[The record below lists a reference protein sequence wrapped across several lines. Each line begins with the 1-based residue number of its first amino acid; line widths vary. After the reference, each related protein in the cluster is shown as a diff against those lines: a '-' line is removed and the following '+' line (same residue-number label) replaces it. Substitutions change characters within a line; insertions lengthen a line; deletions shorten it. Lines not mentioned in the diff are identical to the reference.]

1 MDIRKSKISMNPSVL
16 PTDVTFVFKQ
26 GDGEAEVK
34 AHKFVIAMGS
44 PVFATQFYGK
54 FKETKDRIAMEDTT
68 KDAFETMIEYI
79 YGNTVDWGN
88 MTVEKVFAIANM
100 AEKYQVG
107 NLMNEVNEA
116 AVDFSVVDNDDAV
129 AIASAA
135 REFSQFEGL
144 RNLLLKRCSSYLK
157 TTLQDIVELVAKYA
171 DTDKSET
178 VFKLIAMMNDVKV
191 EKVENCC
198 RKESCRR
205 GQPILDTAD
214 LSEGDTVAFNP
225 DSNIMHCFDEGEE
238 EGIVVEIEDH
248 DFIYVKVHHGNSS
261 LGFFMQDEDKR
272 GTPCFLF
279 CKC

>member
-54 FKETKDRIAMEDTT
+54 FKEPKDRIAMKDTT
-68 KDAFETMIEYI
+68 KEAFETMIEYI
-79 YGNTVDWGN
+79 YGNTVDWVN
-88 MTVEKVFAIANM
+88 MTVEKLFAIANM

-107 NLMNEVNEA
+107 NLMNEVDEA
-116 AVDFSVVDNDDAV
+116 AVEFSVVDNDDAI
-129 AIASAA
+129 AIASTA

-144 RNLLLKRCSSYLK
+144 RDLLLKRCSSYLK
-157 TTLQDIVELVAKYA
+157 TTLQDIVELAAKYA
-171 DTDKSET
+171 DTDKSDI
-178 VFKLIAMMNDVKV
+178 VFKLIAMMNDVKA
-191 EKVENCC
+191 EEVENCC

-205 GQPILDTAD
+205 GQPILDTSD
-214 LSEGDTVAFNP
+214 LSEGDTVAFSS
-225 DSNIMHCFDEGEE
+225 DGYLRQYFDEGDE
-238 EGIVVEIEDH
+238 EGIVVEIVDH
-248 DFIYVKVHHGNSS
+248 DFIHVKVHHGNSS
-261 LGFFMQDEDKR
+261 FGFFMKDQR
-272 GTPCFLF
+272 GIPRFSF